1 MGWFEE
7 NSQNTMSLQTSKC
20 KGESLHE
27 CLEPSLG
34 SNMIEYPVQNNKARS
49 KNVPSAMFEQ
59 DKHVLWWR
67 IKKSWR
73 KTWWKHVFFAL
84 LCFSMLQLISSFMF
98 FSFTFSWIGSYHVPC
113 LPASFS
119 GCPLSHAGR
128 CWHQSQGW
136 SAGRRPR
143 RPPKSKTWRRI
154 AHGAGH
160 SHGWEMA
167 PPAMLLDVWSFRIPH
182 LQMPKEGLECVK
194 DVRPNPDVAPHLQSS
209 SSSSPSH

>member
-1 MGWFEE
+1 MSPVRCLNKTGMFYGEE
-7 NSQNTMSLQTSKC
+7 SKRAEGKHDENMS
-20 KGESLHE
+20 SLH
-27 CLEPSLG
+27 C
-34 SNMIEYPVQNNKARS
+34 
-49 KNVPSAMFEQ
+49 
-59 DKHVLWWR
+59 
-67 IKKSWR
+67 
-73 KTWWKHVFFAL
+73 FASV
-84 LCFSMLQLISSFMF
+84 CFSSFMF

-143 RPPKSKTWRRI
+143 RPPKSKTWRWI
-154 AHGAGH
+154 AHGAGQ

-209 SSSSPSH
+209 SSSTSSSSSPSH